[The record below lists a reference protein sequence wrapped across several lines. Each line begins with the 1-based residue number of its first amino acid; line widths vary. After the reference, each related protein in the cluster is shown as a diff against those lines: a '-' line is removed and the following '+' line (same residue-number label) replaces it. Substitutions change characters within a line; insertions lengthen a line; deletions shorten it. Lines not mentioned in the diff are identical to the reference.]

1 MPLSNP
7 VDRQILAA
15 LEADTSRE
23 LIPELI
29 QVFIKSAD
37 NRIAQITAHLA
48 ASDLAGIAAEAH
60 ALKSSSATF
69 GAGEVRRFCAELE
82 AAGKTG
88 DAVAVERLV
97 AGLTLALDA
106 AKADLT
112 TYVND
117 ISG

>member
-48 ASDLAGIAAEAH
+48 ASDLAGIASVSRW
-60 ALKSSSATF
+60 LN
-69 GAGEVRRFCAELE
+69 
-82 AAGKTG
+82 AAG
-88 DAVAVERLV
+88 
-97 AGLTLALDA
+97 
-106 AKADLT
+106 
-112 TYVND
+112 
-117 ISG
+117 